1 MKIIAIG
8 DIVSKQGCE
17 YLRQILPSLK
27 KEYSADVVIANG
39 ENSAVGNGILP
50 QSAQYIFDSGVDV
63 ITLGN
68 HALKRPEI
76 YDYLDK
82 SPFIVRPVNFHSSA
96 PGKGIAIIDKGY
108 IQLAVVNL
116 QGVVY
121 LDNNENPFYAIDR
134 VINEIKEMGIK
145 IIVIDFHAEASSEKR
160 AMGFYIDGRVS
171 ALLGTHTHVQTGDE
185 QILPNGTGYITDL
198 GMTGPYYSVLG
209 VSPEK
214 AIEKMKTNLPV
225 RFTNEDGPCTLEGC
239 FIEIDNKT
247 GKAVH
252 IERFRK

>member
-27 KEYSADVVIANG
+27 KEYGADVVIANG

-76 YDYLDK
+76 YDYLDEN
-82 SPFIVRPVNFHSSA
+82 PFIVRPVNFHSSA
-96 PGKGIAIIDKGY
+96 PGKGIAIVDKGY

-116 QGVVY
+116 QGVIY
-121 LDNNENPFYAIDR
+121 LDNNENPFSVIDK

-145 IIVIDFHAEASSEKR
+145 IIIIDFHAEASSEKR
-160 AMGFYIDGRVS
+160 GMGFYVDGRAS
-171 ALLGTHTHVQTGDE
+171 ALLGTHTHVQTSDE

-209 VSPEK
+209 VAPEK

-247 GKAVH
+247 GKTVH